1 MSIDASTVLGA
12 CILQLGIECCSGKN
26 DAQFL
31 SLVWSIVFAP
41 QCGCPNSDILIDSET
56 PVIYNFVNLENLMT
70 RSSKMY
76 IKVGFAYA
84 FIW

>member
-26 DAQFL
+26 DAQFF
-31 SLVWSIVFAP
+31 SLLFGALFLHHR
-41 QCGCPNSDILIDSET
+41 CPNSDILVDSET

-70 RSSKMY
+70 RSSKMF